1 MSFQPG
7 IRRRVRYCDYVD
19 FFLLKNFNVQNG
31 TSRDRRVYIFRDF
44 YTCPCPGT
52 KRHRDFVFV
61 PSNRNTSTYVLH
73 RLQMW
78 MNEYVHIMII
88 SRQNFNDIFFAIFM
102 VRVAARFIL
111 CDNRKLRMTILIS
124 FEEHFFLFDK
134 LWNGTSCHNIS
145 LKFWVCISPIVTGTS

>member
-1 MSFQPG
+1 MSR
-7 IRRRVRYCDYVD
+7 I
-19 FFLLKNFNVQNG
+19 FFLKNFNVQNG
-31 TSRDRRVYIFRDF
+31 IPETEGFTYSGIF
-44 YTCPCPGT
+44 TLVLVPG
-52 KRHRDFVFV
+52 HRDIGTL
-61 PSNRNTSTYVLH
+61 STSTYVLH

-102 VRVAARFIL
+102 VRVAASFIL